1 MESEGTR
8 SQGGSRAL
16 RYVYLAAALAFF
28 LYLIYYYYT
37 GVGGPLRLAVLMVP
51 YAFVLHV
58 LDSLRHKQLYPR
70 LGKLNYP
77 IAAVYIALAAASAA
91 YILANFND
99 LIGVRMG
106 SYNTYDVV
114 FGTIAFLLALEYSR
128 RRHFALFL
136 VNLFLFAY
144 ALYGFLPGPFSHPG
158 LPLRRVLTAMS
169 VEFETG
175 VFERLPQLALTI
187 IGAFVV
193 FVSIAQGFGVV
204 DSIVKTVVSRASRSA
219 RAIPQAAVVSSM
231 AVASVSGS
239 GAANAATTGS
249 VTIPLM
255 KRVGVPPKVA
265 AAIETASSIGGQL
278 MPPIMGISAFV
289 MADFLGVSYFDVVA
303 RGYMPA
309 IVYYLGVA
317 VAVYLMAY
325 RFLPRRFSVSDLE
338 RMGIRAPQG
347 EDYFN
352 ISVFLVGIALLI
364 ALMGYYYI
372 APTYAALTTS
382 WIALILASA
391 GTIYFTLKSGG
402 SLREAFRKLGSSL
415 VETVERF
422 AAFTSDLTLLLAT
435 LGIMTG
441 LLAITGVPTKIG
453 FMLMSLGRESFYL
466 LAAIGFLF
474 GYIVGLGLPP
484 VVTYI
489 LTVIVIAP
497 YFIEAG
503 INPWVVHFYAFFI
516 GVFSELS
523 PPTSVTAAVAAKI
536 ADAPFTRTMIEA
548 MKFAMPLFVLIPGV
562 LMHPELVAEP
572 SLAQVKAGVLLL
584 GATIAIAAALGPSIH
599 RVTAVSAAV
608 RAALFLLGLAALVSR
623 GPAFELLGALSM
635 LAGVAAV
642 VYASRAGPSVEAER
656 ELPA

>member
-1 MESEGTR
+1 MRFTKVHGLS
-8 SQGGSRAL
+8 SNQIL
-16 RYVYLAAALAFF
+16 KYIYLAASLVFF
-28 LYLIYYYYT
+28 LYLVYYYYT
-37 GVGGPLRLAVLMVP
+37 GIGGPLQLAILMVP
-51 YAFVLHV
+51 YAFILHV
-58 LDSLRHKQLYPR
+58 LDALRNQRLYPR
-70 LGKLNYP
+70 LGKLNYL
-77 IAAVYIALAAASAA
+77 ITIIYITLAISSAT
-91 YILANFND
+91 YMLLEFNK

-106 SYNTYDVV
+106 SYNIYDVF
-114 FGTIAFLLALEYSR
+114 FGTIIFLLVLEYSR

-158 LPLRRVLTAMS
+158 IPLRRVLTAMS

-193 FVSIAQGFGVV
+193 FVSIAQGFGIV
-204 DSIVKTVVSRASRSA
+204 DSIVKTVVNSASKTA
-219 RAIPQAAVVSSM
+219 RAIPQAAVISSM

-249 VTIPLM
+249 ITIPLM
-255 KRVGVPPKVA
+255 KRVGIPSKAA

-317 VAVYLMAY
+317 VAVYLLAR
-325 RFLPRRFSVSDLE
+325 RFLPRRFSASDLE
-338 RMGIRAPQG
+338 KMGIRASQK

-352 ISVFLVGIALLI
+352 ISIFLLGITQLI
-364 ALMGYYYI
+364 ILMGYYYI

-382 WIALILASA
+382 WTALILASA
-391 GTIYFTLKSGG
+391 GTIYFTLKSSGDLRKVFKRLG
-402 SLREAFRKLGSSL
+402 LSLMK
-415 VETVERF
+415 TIDRF
-422 AAFTSDLTLLLAT
+422 ATFTSDLTLLLAT

-441 LLAITGVPTKIG
+441 LLAITGIPTKIG
-453 FMLMSLGRESFYL
+453 FMLMSLGRENFYL

-536 ADAPFTRTMIEA
+536 ANSSFTRTMIEA

-562 LMHPELVAEP
+562 LMHPELVTEP
-572 SLAQVKAGVLLL
+572 GISQMVTGILLL
-584 GATIAIAAALGPSIH
+584 GATIIIAAALGSRIH
-599 RVTAVSAAV
+599 RVTVIDITIRAILFFLGLLAIISKGLMFEVLGAVS
-608 RAALFLLGLAALVSR
+608 LIIGLMIINYITRIESTMETKR
-623 GPAFELLGALSM
+623 
-635 LAGVAAV
+635 
-642 VYASRAGPSVEAER
+642 
-656 ELPA
+656 

>member
-1 MESEGTR
+1 
-8 SQGGSRAL
+8 L
-16 RYVYLAAALAFF
+16 KYIYLAASLVFF
-28 LYLIYYYYT
+28 LYLVYYYYT
-37 GVGGPLRLAVLMVP
+37 GIGGPLQLAILMVP
-51 YAFVLHV
+51 YAFILHV
-58 LDSLRHKQLYPR
+58 LDALRNQRLYPR
-70 LGKLNYP
+70 LGKLNYL
-77 IAAVYIALAAASAA
+77 ITIIYITLAISSAT
-91 YILANFND
+91 YMLLEFNK

-106 SYNTYDVV
+106 SYNIYDVF
-114 FGTIAFLLALEYSR
+114 FGTIIFLLVLEYSR

-158 LPLRRVLTAMS
+158 IPLRRVLTAMS

-193 FVSIAQGFGVV
+193 FVSIAQGFGIV
-204 DSIVKTVVSRASRSA
+204 DSIVKTVVNSASKTA
-219 RAIPQAAVVSSM
+219 RAIPQAAVISSM

-249 VTIPLM
+249 ITIPLM
-255 KRVGVPPKVA
+255 KRVGIPSKAA

-317 VAVYLMAY
+317 VAVYLLAR
-325 RFLPRRFSVSDLE
+325 RFLPRRFSASDLE
-338 RMGIRAPQG
+338 KMGIRASQK

-352 ISVFLVGIALLI
+352 ISIFLLGITQLI
-364 ALMGYYYI
+364 ILMGYYYI

-382 WIALILASA
+382 WTALILASA
-391 GTIYFTLKSGG
+391 GTIYFTLKSSGDLRKVFKRLG
-402 SLREAFRKLGSSL
+402 LSLMK
-415 VETVERF
+415 TIDRF
-422 AAFTSDLTLLLAT
+422 ATFTSDLTLLLAT

-441 LLAITGVPTKIG
+441 LLAITGIPTKIG
-453 FMLMSLGRESFYL
+453 FMLMSLGRENFYL

-536 ADAPFTRTMIEA
+536 ANSSFTRTMIEA

-562 LMHPELVAEP
+562 LMHPELVTEP
-572 SLAQVKAGVLLL
+572 GISQMVTGILLL
-584 GATIAIAAALGPSIH
+584 GATIIIAAALGSRIH
-599 RVTAVSAAV
+599 RVTVIDITIRAILFFLGLLAIISKGLMFEVLGAVS
-608 RAALFLLGLAALVSR
+608 LIIGLMIINYITRIESTMETKR
-623 GPAFELLGALSM
+623 
-635 LAGVAAV
+635 
-642 VYASRAGPSVEAER
+642 
-656 ELPA
+656 

>member
-1 MESEGTR
+1 MLEELEI
-8 SQGGSRAL
+8 SRPRQRGL
-16 RYVYLAAALAFF
+16 LDHVYLVAALVFF
-28 LYLIYYYYT
+28 FYLLYYYYT
-37 GVGGPLRLAVLMVP
+37 GAGGPLRLAVVMVP
-51 YAFVLHV
+51 FAFILHV
-58 LDSLRHKQLYPR
+58 IDSLRRGELYPR
-70 LGKLNYP
+70 LGTKLNYV
-77 IAAVYIALAAASAA
+77 IAVILIGIAIVSSGYISAA
-91 YILANFND
+91 FND

-106 SYNTYDVV
+106 SYNTHDVI
-114 FGTIAFLLALEYSR
+114 FGTLVFLLVLEYSR

-136 VNLFLFAY
+136 VNVFLFFY
-144 ALYGFLPGPFSHPG
+144 ALFGFLPGPFAHPG

-187 IGAFVV
+187 IGAFIV

-204 DSIVKTVVSRASRSA
+204 DSIIKAVVSRASRSA

-255 KRVGVPPKVA
+255 KRVGVPPLMA

-309 IVYYLGVA
+309 IVYYVGVA
-317 VAVYLMAY
+317 VAVYLIAR
-325 RFLPRRFSVSDLE
+325 RFLPRRFSISDLE
-338 RMGIRAPQG
+338 KMGIKLPVL
-347 EDYFN
+347 EDIFR
-352 ISVFLVGIALLI
+352 VFLFIFGVFMLI

-382 WIALILASA
+382 WIILVIAVV
-391 GTIYFTLKSGG
+391 GVVFFTLKNRG
-402 SLREAFRKLGSSL
+402 SIRDALYRLRYSL
-415 VETVERF
+415 VETVDRF
-422 AAFTSDLTLLLAT
+422 ATFTSDLTLLLAT

-441 LLAITGVPTKIG
+441 LLTITGVPTKIG
-453 FMLMSLGRESFYL
+453 FMLMSIGRENLYL
-466 LAAIGFLF
+466 LALIGFFF

-536 ADAPFTRTMIEA
+536 ANTSFTKTMIEA
-548 MKFAMPLFVLIPGV
+548 MKFAMPLFVLIAGV
-562 LMHPELVAEP
+562 FLHPELVAEP
-572 SLAQVKAGVLLL
+572 GLAQIESGILLI
-584 GATIAIAAALGPSIH
+584 GATLAIATSFWVKTHRLVYVDAIVRVIVFILGFS
-599 RVTAVSAAV
+599 
-608 RAALFLLGLAALVSR
+608 ALVSSGR
-623 GPAFELLGALSM
+623 MFEILGSLS
-635 LAGVAAV
+635 LIVSLFFVLYVARR
-642 VYASRAGPSVEAER
+642 SSSS
-656 ELPA
+656 

>member
-1 MESEGTR
+1 MEELEI
-8 SQGGSRAL
+8 SRPRRRGVL
-16 RYVYLAAALAFF
+16 DYVYLGAALTFF
-28 LYLIYYYYT
+28 FYLLYYYYT
-37 GVGGPLRLAVLMVP
+37 GAGGPLRLAVVMVP
-51 YAFVLHV
+51 FAFILHV
-58 LDSLRHKQLYPR
+58 IDSLRRGELYPR
-70 LGKLNYP
+70 LSTRLNYV
-77 IAAVYIALAAASAA
+77 IAVVLIALAVVSASYIVAA
-91 YILANFND
+91 FRD

-114 FGTIAFLLALEYSR
+114 FGTLAFLLVMEYSR

-136 VNLFLFAY
+136 VNVFLFAY
-144 ALYGFLPGPFSHPG
+144 ALFGFLPGPFAHPG

-187 IGAFVV
+187 IGAFIV

-204 DSIVKTVVSRASRSA
+204 DSIIKAVVSRASRSA

-255 KRVGVPPKVA
+255 KRVGVPARMA

-309 IVYYLGVA
+309 IVYYVGVA
-317 VAVYLMAY
+317 AAVYLIAR
-325 RFLPRRFSVSDLE
+325 RFLPRRFSIADLE
-338 RMGIRAPQG
+338 KMGIRLPSL
-347 EDYFN
+347 EDFFRVL
-352 ISVFLVGIALLI
+352 VFLLGVSMLI
-364 ALMGYYYI
+364 VFMGYYYI

-382 WIALILASA
+382 WIILVISIA
-391 GTIYFTLKSGG
+391 GVLFFATRRGG
-402 SLREAFRKLGSSL
+402 FREAVSRLKFSL
-415 VETVERF
+415 METVDRF
-422 AAFTSDLTLLLAT
+422 ATFTSDLTLLLAT

-441 LLAITGVPTKIG
+441 LLTITGVPTKIG
-453 FMLMSLGRESFYL
+453 FMLMSIGRESLYL
-466 LAAIGFLF
+466 LALIGFFF

-536 ADAPFTRTMIEA
+536 ANTSFTRTMIEA
-548 MKFAMPLFVLIPGV
+548 MKFAMPLFVLIAGV
-562 LMHPELVAEP
+562 FLHPELVAEP
-572 SLAQVKAGVLLL
+572 GLAQIESGILLV
-584 GATIAIAAALGPSIH
+584 GATLAIAVSFWVKTHRIVALDL
-599 RVTAVSAAV
+599 AV
-608 RAALFLLGLAALVSR
+608 RSIVFILGFATLVSSGRMFEILGLVSLVVS
-623 GPAFELLGALSM
+623 GFFILY
-635 LAGVAAV
+635 VA
-642 VYASRAGPSVEAER
+642 RR
-656 ELPA
+656 EG

>member
-1 MESEGTR
+1 MEHAEEYKQES
-8 SQGGSRAL
+8 SHAL
-16 RYVYLAAALAFF
+16 RYINYAYLIASLIFF
-28 LYLIYYYYT
+28 IYLIYYYYT

-51 YAFVLHV
+51 YSFVLHV
-58 LDSLRHKQLYPR
+58 LDSLRKQQLYPR
-70 LGKLNYP
+70 LGKLNYF
-77 IAAVYIALAAASAA
+77 IAGVYIILAFTSSV
-91 YILANFND
+91 YILSVFNE
-99 LIGVRMG
+99 LIGVRIG
-106 SYNTYDVV
+106 SYNIYDVI
-114 FGTIAFLLALEYSR
+114 FGTIIFLFVLEYSR
-128 RRHFALFL
+128 RRHLALFI

-158 LPLRRVLTAMS
+158 IPLRRILTAMS

-193 FVSIAQGFGVV
+193 FVSIIQGFGVV
-204 DSIVKTVVSRASRSA
+204 DSIIKTVVSRASKSA
-219 RAIPQAAVVSSM
+219 RAIPQAAVISSM
-231 AVASVSGS
+231 AIASVSGS

-255 KRVGVPPKVA
+255 KRVGIPSKAA

-309 IVYYLGVA
+309 IVYYFGVA
-317 VAVYLMAY
+317 AAVYLIAY
-325 RFLPRRFSVSDLE
+325 SFLPRRFSVAELKK
-338 RMGIRAPQG
+338 MGIHPPKM
-347 EDYFN
+347 EDYFK
-352 ISVFLVGIALLI
+352 ISLFLAGMALLI
-364 ALMGYYYI
+364 ILMGYYYI
-372 APTYAALTTS
+372 APMYAALMAS
-382 WIALILASA
+382 WVVLVVAIS
-391 GTIYFTLKSGG
+391 GTIYFTLRSGG
-402 SLREAFRKLGSSL
+402 GVREALEKIKTSL
-415 VETVERF
+415 INTIDRF

-441 LLAITGVPTKIG
+441 LLAITGIPTKIG
-453 FMLMSLGRESFYL
+453 FMLLSLGRENIYL

-474 GYIVGLGLPP
+474 GYMVGLGLPP

-536 ADAPFTRTMIEA
+536 AGAPFIGTMIEA
-548 MKFAMPLFVLIPGV
+548 LKFAMPLFILIPGV
-562 LMHPELVAEP
+562 LLHPELVIMP
-572 SLAQVKAGVLLL
+572 GLAQVKTGMLLL
-584 GATIAIAAALGPSIH
+584 GATIAVAAAFGPRIH
-599 RVTAVSAAV
+599 QAPAIDASMRV
-608 RAALFLLGLAALVSR
+608 ALFLLGLATLLSK
-623 GPAFELLGALSM
+623 GLMFDLLGVLS
-635 LAGVAAV
+635 LLIGVATI
-642 VYASRAGPSVEAER
+642 VYVAKAARGMQG
-656 ELPA
+656 